1 VRGLLSAIA
10 VRTGSPAL
18 ATVPITTTDAP
29 WALTPRLVAAVDIL
43 SVVVQPFYETP
54 LDATKAG
61 WVAGGGGVFDRG
73 QTQLVKLYDHVL
85 MGLVRGGGC
94 VAAG

>member
-10 VRTGSPAL
+10 VRTNTPAL
-18 ATVPITTTDAP
+18 ATVPITTTDAA
-29 WALTPRLVAAVDIL
+29 WALTPRLVGAIDIL

-61 WVAGGGGVFDRG
+61 WVDQRVGHGQIVLVNMFDCCAGGQFVSC
-73 QTQLVKLYDHVL
+73 VW
-85 MGLVRGGGC
+85 GLC
-94 VAAG
+94 ICT